1 MFFLLFSPQKIYLL
15 VYVYFGRE
23 VQKHLQLRI
32 EAQGKYLQ
40 SVLRRAQETLASY
53 SLNSIDME
61 AAKPE
66 LSELVSAVDTE
77 CQTCS
82 LSQASSVLKQ
92 ITTNADCSS
101 ERPESQ
107 NGQQQQ
113 QHNLETSDCSN
124 NWTAESSETDPS
136 YVVSEKVEMQYSGD
150 LSWGWKRI
158 RCLHQDEE
166 SIVFQEEID
175 LNR

>member
-1 MFFLLFSPQKIYLL
+1 M
-15 VYVYFGRE
+15 
-23 VQKHLQLRI
+23 QKHLQLRI

-40 SVLRRAQETLASY
+40 SVLRKAQETLASY
-53 SLNSIDME
+53 SLNSIEME
-61 AAKPE
+61 AAKAE
-66 LSELVSAVDTE
+66 LSELVSAVDTGYPSS
-77 CQTCS
+77 S
-82 LSQASSVLKQ
+82 LSQASSVPKQ
-92 ITTNADCSS
+92 IPNTDCSTNDSCLTCS

-107 NGQQQQ
+107 NGKQQQQ